1 MRAEPNGFSM
11 RVSVADNKLARVST
25 RAVGVR
31 TCTGLQFPGGFRA
44 TRNER
49 PLMPTLDNT
58 GCNSLDGWQVTPQ
71 AALTGVAES
80 QRFAAWRKQKI
91 LADKQI
97 EQRRDRI

>member
-1 MRAEPNGFSM
+1 
-11 RVSVADNKLARVST
+11 
-25 RAVGVR
+25 
-31 TCTGLQFPGGFRA
+31 
-44 TRNER
+44 
-49 PLMPTLDNT
+49 MPTLDNT

-80 QRFAAWRKQKI
+80 QSFAAWRKQKI